1 MKAIEVTGNIDEKGE
16 LFLDQPLNVEI
27 PGKVRVIILFN
38 EPTDELENDNDDTP
52 IEEIKASLKRAV
64 QEAKSG
70 KRIPLSQMWEGI
82 DVE

>member
-1 MKAIEVTGNIDEKGE
+1 MKAIEVTGNIDEKGA
-16 LFLDQPLNVEI
+16 LFLDEPLNVEI
-27 PGKVRVIILFN
+27 SGKVRVIILFP
-38 EPTDELENDNDDTP
+38 EPTDNLENDHDDTP

-64 QEAKSG
+64 QEAKIG